1 MPKLTFISSSGD
13 RHEIAASNGASVME
27 CAIEHGIEGIVA
39 ECGGSMSCGT
49 CHVYLDQETY
59 ERLGTPPTAEND
71 LLDFVNAPRRPTSR
85 LSCQIKVDE
94 HLDGAVISVPQSQY

>member
-1 MPKLTFISSSGD
+1 MPKLTFISSTGHQRD
-13 RHEIAASNGASVME
+13 VAAKTGASVME
-27 CAIEHGIEGIVA
+27 NAIDNGVEGIVA

-49 CHVYLDQETY
+49 CHIYLDQETF
-59 ERLGTPPTAEND
+59 ERLGAPGPAEND

-94 HLDGAVISVPQSQY
+94 HLDRAVISVPQSQY